1 MWIMNFLHN
10 VLLMFMHIATIRI
23 LCTWSMTSLEEALID
38 ASSNI
43 GIPLLVQ
50 IVYFN
55 FMKGMSNNIEIL
67 FIQNLRASSDFRC
80 AKYLLNSLS
89 LSLSLS
95 LTHTHTHTTCNHLL
109 GFTDVLGNPSAKNIK
124 FGCINKIV
132 LGLSVG

>member
-89 LSLSLS
+89 L
-95 LTHTHTHTTCNHLL
+95 THTHTTCNHLL

-132 LGLSVG
+132 LGLSIG